1 MRIALPFLH
10 SSNASSSSETGTDKS
25 HPTWKE
31 KVSPAFLANTMNVHG
46 KKRKKRYKSNWREN
60 ESLSRPQWG
69 RPASPAFGNRRL
81 KSLRSSSARVWG
93 EFGIYEALCAHL
105 PNCLHQNTTG
115 PNYLTGKEDPSSRF
129 LHRRQ
134 AQRSEVGQRHASPK
148 ETPSEVSKK
157 CQEQQTVLLAIEA
170 AS

>member
-69 RPASPAFGNRRL
+69 RPASPAFGNRRQ
-81 KSLRSSSARVWG
+81 KSLRSSSAVW
-93 EFGIYEALCAHL
+93 LSSRLPRHL
-105 PNCLHQNTTG
+105 PLPAFTTTASIG
-115 PNYLTGKEDPSSRF
+115 LPKLYTRTLYIPSMPSP
-129 LHRRQ
+129 Q
-134 AQRSEVGQRHASPK
+134 KSRHAFSPTLRQK
-148 ETPSEVSKK
+148 
-157 CQEQQTVLLAIEA
+157 QEDFRKFKAFFPQILL
-170 AS
+170 